1 MAETAVDQQS
11 EVEQAGFAESS
22 LPSVVYVIDDD
33 ADVRDSLCW
42 LIESVG
48 KRVEAFE
55 TADAFLSRTQVGA
68 MAGCVVADLRLPG
81 MSGLEMVEALTERGV
96 ALPVIMITG
105 HGDVSAAVRAF
116 KNGCIDFIEKPFSDK
131 VLLERIDRAIQLD
144 RQHRRQQGQ
153 VASIRDRMATLTT
166 RETQVMSMV
175 VVGKLNKQIAAE
187 LNLSHKTVEVH
198 RSHVMSKMQAASLAE
213 LVRMAAAV
221 GQ

>member
-1 MAETAVDQQS
+1 MSETALQVNPKTLGGEATD
-11 EVEQAGFAESS
+11 E
-22 LPSVVYVIDDD
+22 LPSVVYVVDDD
-33 ADVRDSLCW
+33 EDVRDSLCW

-48 KRVEAFE
+48 RKVEAFA
-55 TADAFLSRTQVGA
+55 TADAFLARTQTGA

-81 MSGLEMVEALTERGV
+81 MSGLEMVEALIERGV
-96 ALPVIMITG
+96 RLPVMMITG

-131 VLLERIDRAIQLD
+131 ALLERIDRAIDLDFELREQRGQLATIQE
-144 RQHRRQQGQ
+144 RL
-153 VASIRDRMATLTT
+153 ATLTV
-166 RETQVMSMV
+166 RESQVMSMV

-198 RSHVMSKMQAASLAE
+198 RAHVMTKMGAASLAE

>member
-1 MAETAVDQQS
+1 MSKVAVDHNLDAVQD
-11 EVEQAGFAESS
+11 EVPTE
-22 LPSVVYVIDDD
+22 LPAVVYVVDDD

-48 KRVEAFE
+48 KDVEAFE
-55 TADAFLSRTQVGA
+55 TADAFLARTQSGA
-68 MAGCVVADLRLPG
+68 LAGCVVADLRLPG
-81 MSGLEMVEALTERGV
+81 ISGLEMVEQLAERGV

-116 KNGCIDFIEKPFSDK
+116 KNGCIDFIEKPFADK
-131 VLLERIDRAIQLD
+131 TLLERIDRAIELD
-144 RQHRRQQGQ
+144 AERRRKDCEVTTIQERI
-153 VASIRDRMATLTT
+153 ASLTT

-187 LNLSHKTVEVH
+187 LDLSHKTVEVH
-198 RSHVMSKMQAASLAE
+198 RAHVMSKMGAASLAE
-213 LVRMAAAV
+213 LVRMAATV